1 MAPATWPV
9 SVISNLF
16 TQTAAEMDSASATH
30 DTSKASFHLPD
41 LPSLLSHLNGAIA
54 AAWPQETPTPYK
66 RVKVLL
72 MSWDQSDLDIEAELT
87 PLVSVLQGLYHYDT
101 ESWKIPSRRSAAEL
115 SRKVSDLVTEYNQ
128 EGSLLIFYYLGHSKP
143 SEQAGGSPVWFAKR
157 GYSFPN
163 VQASYVQVHP
173 RVSGASCDTLLL
185 YDCSHSIQPGE
196 TTTGKGVI
204 ETLAA
209 RGLESPDTEGPRLF
223 THSLVQELAHAAHT
237 QQYVS
242 TVELHRRLVTRLQ
255 KPSPTVPL
263 DTYSILPLDPPTPTH
278 TPIHA
283 LLSNTPRTITLAP
296 LPGPQTPSVVLAPP
310 TTAPAPAGGPDVLVA
325 CRLAEQSFDV
335 EQWKRWVEGVGGAR
349 GISVTAVYPSFSVL
363 VILRMPIAVWDLV
376 PATAGISFVGYV
388 AGRDF
393 GEEVAKRVE
402 GEVEQEAE
410 LEVPK
415 VAARVEV
422 AEERNEK
429 EPEVE
434 EARSIETRG
443 VASLW
448 PEIFGRGRSEVYGI
462 EEEPH
467 CLMLSDLQDDDEVTK
482 AEKIIREFT
491 HERSDPSERYICDE
505 IQAFCSPA
513 SFEELLSGDIDKAR
527 PELVAIVDETSPSNP
542 QSRAGDK
549 KYLSHQQLL
558 DALLQWRTRSPPPL
572 IETEEKAVSVAKR
585 RLVYITNLDPWT
597 TLAVAATAS
606 QSQALTLRDFVH
618 KHITFQPGMEVNI
631 DPSGYS
637 SFQLTFHLP
646 FFAWRKSSIPSV
658 DPRQLRSC
666 KNISFLDKSDTS
678 ETYIYEAQVSC
689 TVTGVDNGYWT
700 AYAFFD
706 TYHDGGESKRDVQFY
721 ELTKGRAI
729 VDPLAGGRY
738 ESNPPIW
745 TAREY
750 FLRIMEACV
759 RDIKSEWRNVALS
772 LLKKIKPYTA
782 NAEGADW
789 RRVQK
794 ISPQVV
800 QLLEQLQQGLSGTIK
815 AWEKFSDTDLD
826 YFDLD
831 EESPRSETALI
842 IRNIENDIRDL
853 QALEESL
860 RRQTEIFKSFTST
873 LLTLDNNNNAATANA
888 LMTTGI
894 LFFPFA
900 LTALISNTPDILV
913 VKATPARFVLVSAAV
928 AFLTASLYLAMTNWE
943 ATRKKAEN
951 SAANVRTYLQDLKKP
966 QINTDDV
973 KRQIGEV
980 WQKRRTMSMS
990 WPSTI
995 SARYRQVNDGES
1007 DTGRD
1012 SDSHSLPI

>member
-1 MAPATWPV
+1 M
-9 SVISNLF
+9 
-16 TQTAAEMDSASATH
+16 ESASATH

-41 LPSLLSHLNGAIA
+41 LTSLLSHLNDAIT
-54 AAWPQETPTPYK
+54 AAWPKEAPTPYK

-72 MSWDQSDLDIEAELT
+72 ISWDQSDLDIEAELT
-87 PLVSVLQGLYHYDT
+87 PLISILQGLYHYDT

-128 EGSLLIFYYLGHSKP
+128 EGSLLVFYYLGHSKP
-143 SEQAGGSPVWFAKR
+143 SDQAGGSPVWFAKR

-196 TTTGKGVI
+196 ATTGRGVI

-209 RGLESPDTEGPRLF
+209 RGLESPDTEGSRLF
-223 THSLVQELAHAAHT
+223 TQSLVQELAHAAHT
-237 QQYVS
+237 HEYIS
-242 TVELHRRLVTRLQ
+242 TVELHRRLVNRLQ

-263 DTYSILPLDPPTPTH
+263 DNYSILPLDPPTPTH

-283 LLSNTPRTITLAP
+283 LLATTPRTITLAP

-310 TTAPAPAGGPDVLVA
+310 TTGTPVAPADGPDVLVA

-335 EQWKRWVEGVGGAR
+335 ERWRQWVEGVGGAR

-393 GEEVAKRVE
+393 GVDVAKRVE
-402 GEVEQEAE
+402 GEAEVERAVE

-415 VAARVEV
+415 VEARVEV
-422 AEERNEK
+422 AEGGADGGG
-429 EPEVE
+429 E
-434 EARSIETRG
+434 EDVRSEETRP
-443 VASLW
+443 VESLW

-467 CLMLSDLQDDDEVTK
+467 CLMLSDLQDDDDVTK

-505 IQAFCSPA
+505 IQTFCSPA
-513 SFEELLSGDIDKAR
+513 SFEELLAGDIEKTP
-527 PELVAIVDETSPSNP
+527 PELVAIVDETSPSRS
-542 QSRAGDK
+542 QSRVGDK
-549 KYLSHQQLL
+549 KYLGRQQLL

-572 IETEEKAVSVAKR
+572 IETDSEEKEVSVAKR
-585 RLVYITNLDPWT
+585 RLVYITNLDPWS

-646 FFAWRKSSIPSV
+646 FFAWRKSNIPSL
-658 DPRQLRSC
+658 DTRQLRSC
-666 KNISFLDKSDTS
+666 KNVSFLDKSNTS

-721 ELTKGRAI
+721 ESTKGRAI

-738 ESNPPIW
+738 ESNPPVW
-745 TAREY
+745 AAREY
-750 FLRIMEACV
+750 FLQVLEACV
-759 RDIKSEWRNVALS
+759 RDVKSEWRNVALS
-772 LLKKIKPYTA
+772 LLKKIKPYVSVPPPPPPPP
-782 NAEGADW
+782 D
-789 RRVQK
+789 RV
-794 ISPQVV
+794 S
-800 QLLEQLQQGLSGTIK
+800 
-815 AWEKFSDTDLD
+815 
-826 YFDLD
+826 
-831 EESPRSETALI
+831 
-842 IRNIENDIRDL
+842 
-853 QALEESL
+853 
-860 RRQTEIFKSFTST
+860 
-873 LLTLDNNNNAATANA
+873 
-888 LMTTGI
+888 
-894 LFFPFA
+894 
-900 LTALISNTPDILV
+900 
-913 VKATPARFVLVSAAV
+913 
-928 AFLTASLYLAMTNWE
+928 
-943 ATRKKAEN
+943 
-951 SAANVRTYLQDLKKP
+951 
-966 QINTDDV
+966 
-973 KRQIGEV
+973 
-980 WQKRRTMSMS
+980 
-990 WPSTI
+990 
-995 SARYRQVNDGES
+995 
-1007 DTGRD
+1007 
-1012 SDSHSLPI
+1012 